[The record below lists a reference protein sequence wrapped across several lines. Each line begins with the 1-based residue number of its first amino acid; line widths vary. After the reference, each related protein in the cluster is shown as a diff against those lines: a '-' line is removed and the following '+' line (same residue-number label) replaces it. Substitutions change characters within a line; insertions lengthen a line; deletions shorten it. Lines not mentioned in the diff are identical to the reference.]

1 MTINLNLL
9 INLAQHASFI
19 VAGAL
24 ILLAASPVD
33 RAGIG
38 NHSRFNQLFLIC
50 FFGLLGIMGTYSGNQ
65 IFQSFANL
73 RAMGIVA
80 AGLYGGVT
88 VGAGAGFLAGA
99 HRFLIDPW
107 GFSAIPCSI
116 ATFMEGLLSGY
127 LSTRLGRW
135 RQNWAVAALI
145 CFVGEGLHMLL
156 VVAISRPI
164 PDAVELVSII
174 ALPMMVA
181 NPVGTALFIH
191 LTKILSLRREQREST
206 QAQTV
211 LDIANETVRY
221 FRTGLTP
228 ASARKTARIIYD
240 RLAVAAVSITD
251 TRIIL
256 AHVGTGADHHL
267 AGEKI
272 LTKAT
277 QEVMDS
283 GRPRFLREADAIGC
297 DVPGCPLKSAIVVPL
312 VKDGQVIGTLKLY
325 GAGDASLDQVKFN
338 IAKGLTSLFAT
349 QFELENIRKAE
360 QLLAQTRLRHLQAQ
374 INPHFLFNS
383 LNTIASFCRTR
394 PARARDL
401 ILDLSSYMRRN
412 LSASQGMIRLEEELN
427 QIKSYVAIEQARFGE
442 RIEFSLEVDNDCKQ
456 LMIPALMIQPLV
468 ENAIR
473 HGILASDHGRR
484 VSLSVTGDRAG
495 AAVRIRDD
503 GAGMD
508 TSHLD
513 DLFMETSD
521 FSAPGGVGLANT
533 RNRLDQLYGEAH
545 GFSVQSTPGQ
555 GTCVCFTIPALAK
568 STPGAA

>member
-1 MTINLNLL
+1 MAFDLNLL

-33 RAGIG
+33 RAGIRRD
-38 NHSRFNQLFLIC
+38 SRINQFFLIC

-88 VGAGAGFLAGA
+88 VGAGAGLVAGG
-99 HRFLIDPW
+99 HRFFIDPW
-107 GFSAIPCSI
+107 GFSAIPCSL
-116 ATFMEGLLSGY
+116 ATFLEGLLAGL
-127 LSTRLGRW
+127 LSIRLGRW

-156 VVAISRPI
+156 VVAISRPMSQ
-164 PDAVELVSII
+164 AVDLVSII

-211 LDIANETVRY
+211 LDIASETVRY

-228 ASARKTARIIYD
+228 ESARKTARIIYE

-251 TRIIL
+251 TQYIL

-272 LTKAT
+272 MTKAT
-277 QEVMDS
+277 QEVMTS
-283 GRPRFLREADAIGC
+283 GRPCFWREAGAIGC

-312 VKDGQVIGTLKLY
+312 RKGDQVIGTLKLY
-325 GAGDASLDQVKFN
+325 GAGDTSLDQVKFN

-349 QFELENIRKAE
+349 QFELENIHKTE
-360 QLLAQTRLRHLQAQ
+360 KLLAQTQIRHLQAQ

-394 PARARDL
+394 PEKAREL

-412 LSASQGMIRLEEELN
+412 LSASKGMIRLDEELN
-427 QIKSYVAIEQARFGE
+427 QIRSYVAIEKARFGD
-442 RIEFSLEVDNDCKQ
+442 RISFSLEVDMACRR
-456 LMIPALMIQPLV
+456 LMIPSLIIQPLV

-473 HGILASDHGRR
+473 HGILACDHGSR
-484 VSLSVTGDRAG
+484 VSVSIGAVHAG
-495 AAVRIRDD
+495 AAVAIEDD
-503 GAGMD
+503 GAGI
-508 TSHLD
+508 TPSHLD
-513 DLFMETSD
+513 QLLTQEADTTAL
-521 FSAPGGVGLANT
+521 GGVGLANT
-533 RNRLDQLYGEAH
+533 RHRLDRLYGAVH
-545 GFSVQSTPGQ
+545 GFSVDSSPGR
-555 GTCVCFTIPALAK
+555 GTRICFTIPEIW
-568 STPGAA
+568 